1 MVEVDWRTRLD
12 GDTYLGKA
20 AAANPWS
27 HHTNAWSHTLSFLF
41 REYYVPRADIIVEIL
56 AGVVTALSVL
66 PEVVAFAL
74 VAGINPERAIQT
86 AMIMCPIATVFG
98 GRPGMVTAA
107 AGAVAVISKTVRRVR
122 V

>member
-27 HHTNAWSHTLSFLF
+27 HPTNAWSHTLSFLF

-74 VAGINPERAIQT
+74 VAGINP
-86 AMIMCPIATVFG
+86 
-98 GRPGMVTAA
+98 
-107 AGAVAVISKTVRRVR
+107 
-122 V
+122 